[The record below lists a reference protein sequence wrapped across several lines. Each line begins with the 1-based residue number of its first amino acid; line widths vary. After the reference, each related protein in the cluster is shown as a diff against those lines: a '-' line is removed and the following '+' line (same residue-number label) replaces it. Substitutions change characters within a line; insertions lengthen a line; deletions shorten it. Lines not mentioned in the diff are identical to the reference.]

1 MSQPVFTRISRPID
15 PRHPTNL
22 AILVLTLIV
31 AGAAAGITF
40 INGASL
46 LPALAIGARLSVT
59 FFLGWAIAREY
70 DPDHPY
76 SAFAAALATLV
87 AYLLGYTTS
96 LLFLAFL
103 LLMLRYINRST
114 GEAAT
119 FVDLSAGLILT
130 AWLSWTMDWTV
141 GILAAAAYSI
151 DGMLA
156 EERRVRFSF
165 AALGV
170 LIAVVTRFWH
180 PAANSFS
187 GLNGQILGL
196 AVGFLL
202 ISLPLYS
209 GSRTIRT
216 VGDLTGETLD
226 PSRVRWAQVYYL
238 FAVIMIGL
246 RSGGG
251 EPGDMIAAG
260 SIIVGSSI
268 YYLISRL
275 SPRLRLDGESV
286 KASDKDETR

>member
-1 MSQPVFTRISRPID
+1 
-15 PRHPTNL
+15 
-22 AILVLTLIV
+22 
-31 AGAAAGITF
+31 
-40 INGASL
+40 
-46 LPALAIGARLSVT
+46 
-59 FFLGWAIAREY
+59 
-70 DPDHPY
+70 
-76 SAFAAALATLV
+76 
-87 AYLLGYTTS
+87 
-96 LLFLAFL
+96 
-103 LLMLRYINRST
+103 MLRYINRST

-141 GILAAAAYSI
+141 GILAAVAYSI

-156 EERRVRFSF
+156 EERRIRFSF

-187 GLNGQILGL
+187 GLNGQILVL

-246 RSGGG
+246 RSGGV

-275 SPRLRLDGESV
+275 SPRLRLDGESE